1 MAPVV
6 ATLTLSESG
15 QSENLLQDTT
25 LILGRHTFEGVK
37 SPHISRK
44 QGKLQLTS
52 KGDEITITNLGT
64 NRSSLNRTALS
75 NDTPTKV
82 KDGDKIT
89 LIEDK
94 FEVCVHVLKRDLSTA
109 QDTSIKKESLAGSS
123 SNTGG
128 GSERPKANSPAAS
141 RSPVAGTAID
151 AEASTATAA
160 GLTNSVLTRDQDLP
174 NIQHTIKDTA
184 LRMEIVDDSE
194 NTSDSDKEDAMD
206 VDARSSDISAESSFV
221 CEDLTDSGNDSD
233 SDNGR

>member
-44 QGKLQLTS
+44 QGKRKKTSCSTTKQANNAKCRRVTVCTWIACHPSNSPTTHSFIHSFVHSFSHSFHVVQLTS

-89 LIEDK
+89 LIE
-94 FEVCVHVLKRDLSTA
+94 VR
-109 QDTSIKKESLAGSS
+109 KKK
-123 SNTGG
+123 
-128 GSERPKANSPAAS
+128 KANNNTTSM
-141 RSPVAGTAID
+141 VAT
-151 AEASTATAA
+151 
-160 GLTNSVLTRDQDLP
+160 
-174 NIQHTIKDTA
+174 
-184 LRMEIVDDSE
+184 
-194 NTSDSDKEDAMD
+194 
-206 VDARSSDISAESSFV
+206 
-221 CEDLTDSGNDSD
+221 
-233 SDNGR
+233 

>member
-1 MAPVV
+1 M
-6 ATLTLSESG
+6 
-15 QSENLLQDTT
+15 
-25 LILGRHTFEGVK
+25 
-37 SPHISRK
+37 
-44 QGKLQLTS
+44 
-52 KGDEITITNLGT
+52 
-64 NRSSLNRTALS
+64 
-75 NDTPTKV
+75 
-82 KDGDKIT
+82 
-89 LIEDK
+89 
-94 FEVCVHVLKRDLSTA
+94 LKRDLSTA

-128 GSERPKANSPAAS
+128 GSGKNYTSSPLRPPPPFKKPSLPTTAIASGTTERPKANSPAAS